1 MRSPRP
7 SPPPLSESSPRKTS
21 QSPRRRAGTRRRC
34 CVRDTWGPVRFEV
47 GATPRPH
54 PTCAPTCNPRPHR
67 TGAQC
72 TFRRT
77 TPNPQ
82 PTCAPTCNPRPHRTG
97 AQCTF
102 RRTTPDHY
110 PPAPQHA
117 IRAPTEQAHNAH
129 SGAPPPT
136 TTHLRPN
143 RQSAPPP
150 NRRTMHIQ
158 AHLRRWSSLL
168 GRPAP
173 AQRRT
178 EPVQPCELAAG
189 LQRPSASISRK
200 TAR

>member
-72 TFRRT
+72 TFRRNHPRHTPPAPQHAIRARTEQAHNALSGATPPT
-77 TPNPQ
+77 TPHLRPNRQSAPGPNRRTMHFQ
-82 PTCAPTCNPRPHRTG
+82 AHHPRPHPTCAPTGNPRPHRTG

-102 RRTTPDHY
+102 RRTCAGGVRFWVGRPS
-110 PPAPQHA
+110 PAPHGA
-117 IRAPTEQAHNAH
+117 RAT
-129 SGAPPPT
+129 
-136 TTHLRPN
+136 L
-143 RQSAPPP
+143 
-150 NRRTMHIQ
+150 
-158 AHLRRWSSLL
+158 
-168 GRPAP
+168 
-173 AQRRT
+173 
-178 EPVQPCELAAG
+178 
-189 LQRPSASISRK
+189 
-200 TAR
+200 